1 MNSESVAHGQVGT
14 PNAQGATTRVV
25 DVGDEI
31 ELNFV
36 DTVRRVIRA
45 RRALLV
51 FTLAGCMLGVVI
63 ALTWP
68 HWYEAQAVF
77 LPPES
82 PETGIPTQSSLL
94 LKQDPS
100 DMYLGMLSS
109 RSVGD
114 FVIDHVGLMNVY
126 HAKTRS
132 DARVALLRNSK
143 FLLSKNKLISVTIT
157 AQQPKLAADIANS
170 YLDALYHLNGTM
182 VASASEHRREFFE
195 EQLESQKNSLS
206 ESELEL
212 KKAEEETGIVL
223 PEGEAQAGLRAT
235 ADLQAN
241 INAAEARLSAIQ
253 VGATD
258 QNPRV
263 IEARAQIAELKAQ
276 LLRQQANSKARS
288 PGTGLAS
295 SADLPRLELEYLR
308 KMRDVKLRELIYN
321 SLTQSYEKARI
332 GSLDPGPQLQIVDRA
347 VIPERKAG
355 PPRKWIIV
363 GGAVIGFFVGLC
375 YLLFANSLKRFIH
388 VVSSDPIRVTGE

>member
-1 MNSESVAHGQVGT
+1 
-14 PNAQGATTRVV
+14 
-25 DVGDEI
+25 
-31 ELNFV
+31 
-36 DTVRRVIRA
+36 
-45 RRALLV
+45 
-51 FTLAGCMLGVVI
+51 MLGAVI
-63 ALTWP
+63 AVTWP
-68 HWYEAQAVF
+68 QWYAAQAVF

-82 PETGIPTQSSLL
+82 PETALPTPSLL
-94 LKQDPS
+94 LKQDQS

-114 FVIDHVGLMNVY
+114 FVVDHVGLMNVY
-126 HAKTRS
+126 HAKTRT
-132 DARVALLRNSK
+132 DARAALLGSSK
-143 FLLSKNKLISVTIT
+143 FLISKNKLISVTIT
-157 AQQPKLAADIANS
+157 ARQPKLAADIANA

-182 VASASEHRREFFE
+182 VSSASEHRREFFE

-206 ESELEL
+206 EAEVEL

-235 ADLQAN
+235 ADLQAS
-241 INAAEARLSAIQ
+241 INAAEARLSALR

-263 IEARAQIAELKAQ
+263 IEAQAQIAELRAQ
-276 LLRQQANSKARS
+276 LLRQQANSKARL

-308 KMRDVKLRELIYN
+308 KMRDVKLRELIYTA
-321 SLTQSYEKARI
+321 LTQQYEKARI

-355 PPRKWIIV
+355 PPRKWIVV
-363 GGAVIGFFVGLC
+363 GGAILGFFVGLG
-375 YLLFANSLKRFIH
+375 YLLFVNSLKRLIQ
-388 VVSSDPIRVTGE
+388 VVSSDPISLTGE

>member
-1 MNSESVAHGQVGT
+1 VNSESVEHGQVGT
-14 PNAQGATTRVV
+14 PNGQGAATRVA

-51 FTLAGCMLGVVI
+51 FTLAGCMLGMVI

-68 HWYEAQAVF
+68 RWYEAQAVF

-82 PETGIPTQSSLL
+82 PETAIPTQSLL

-109 RSVGD
+109 RSVSD

-126 HAKTRS
+126 RAKMRS
-132 DARVALLRNSK
+132 DARAALLGNSK
-143 FLLSKNKLISVTIT
+143 FLISKNKLISVTVT
-157 AQQPKLAADIANS
+157 ARQPKLAADIANA
-170 YLDALYHLNGTM
+170 YLDALYYLNGTM
-182 VASASEHRREFFE
+182 VSSASEHRRVFFE

-206 ESELEL
+206 EAEVEL
-212 KKAEEETGIVL
+212 KKAEEETGITL

-263 IEARAQIAELKAQ
+263 IEAQAQIAELKAQ
-276 LLRQQANSKARS
+276 LVRQQANGKARL

-295 SADLPRLELEYLR
+295 SAELPKLELEYLR
-308 KMRDVKLRELIYN
+308 KVRDVKLRELLYTA
-321 SLTQSYEKARI
+321 LTQQYEKARI

-347 VIPERKAG
+347 IMPERKAG

-363 GGAVIGFFVGLC
+363 GGAILGFFIGLA
-375 YLLFANSLKRFIH
+375 YLLFADPLKRLIH
-388 VVSSDPIRVTGE
+388 VVSSDPIRPTGE

>member
-1 MNSESVAHGQVGT
+1 MNSESMAHGQVGT
-14 PNAQGATTRVV
+14 PNAQGAATHVV

-36 DTVRRVIRA
+36 DTVRRVIRS

-51 FTLAGCMLGVVI
+51 FTLAGCMLGAVI
-63 ALTWP
+63 AFAWP
-68 HWYEAQAVF
+68 RWYEAQSVF

-82 PETGIPTQSSLL
+82 PEAAIPTPSLL
-94 LKQDPS
+94 LKQDQS

-109 RSVGD
+109 RSVAD

-132 DARVALLRNSK
+132 DARTALRGSSK
-143 FLLSKNKLISVTIT
+143 FLISKSKLISVTIT
-157 AQQPKLAADIANS
+157 ARQPQLAADIANA
-170 YLDALYHLNGTM
+170 YLDALYHLNGAM
-182 VASASEHRREFFE
+182 VSSAAEHRRVFFE

-206 ESELEL
+206 EAEVEL

-235 ADLQAN
+235 ADLQAS
-241 INAAEARLSAIQ
+241 INAAEAKLSALE

-263 IEARAQIAELKAQ
+263 IEAQAQIAELKAQ
-276 LLRQQANSKARS
+276 LLRQQANKKARL

-295 SADLPRLELEYLR
+295 SADLPRLQLEYLR
-308 KMRDVKLRELIYN
+308 KMRDVKLRELIYTT
-321 SLTQSYEKARI
+321 LTQQYEKARI
-332 GSLDPGPQLQIVDRA
+332 SSLDPGPQFQVVDRA

-355 PPRKWIIV
+355 PPRKWIV
-363 GGAVIGFFVGLC
+363 LGGATLGFFVGLG
-375 YLLFANSLKRFIH
+375 YLLFVDSLKRLIH
-388 VVSSDPIRVTGE
+388 MVSSDPIRLTGE

>member
-14 PNAQGATTRVV
+14 PNAQGAATRVV

-36 DTVRRVIRA
+36 DTVRRVIRG

-51 FTLAGCMLGVVI
+51 FTLAGCMLGAVI

-82 PETGIPTQSSLL
+82 PEAAIPTPSLL
-94 LKQDPS
+94 LKQDQS

-109 RSVGD
+109 RSVAD
-114 FVIDHVGLMNVY
+114 FVIDHVGLMNIY
-126 HAKTRS
+126 RAKTRS
-132 DARVALLRNSK
+132 DARTALRGSSK
-143 FLLSKNKLISVTIT
+143 FLISKSKLISVTIT
-157 AQQPKLAADIANS
+157 ARQPQLAADIANA

-182 VASASEHRREFFE
+182 VSSAAEHRRVFFE

-206 ESELEL
+206 EAEVEL

-241 INAAEARLSAIQ
+241 INAAEARLSAVQ

-263 IEARAQIAELKAQ
+263 IEAQAQIAELKAQ
-276 LLRQQANSKARS
+276 LLRQQANSKARL
-288 PGTGLAS
+288 PGAGLAS

-308 KMRDVKLRELIYN
+308 KMRDVKLRELIYT
-321 SLTQSYEKARI
+321 SLTQQYEKARI
-332 GSLDPGPQLQIVDRA
+332 GSLDTGPQLQIVDRA

-355 PPRKWIIV
+355 PPRKWILL
-363 GGAVIGFFVGLC
+363 GGATLGFFVGLG
-375 YLLFANSLKRFIH
+375 YLLFMDSLKRLIYM
-388 VVSSDPIRVTGE
+388 VSSDPVRLTGE

>member
-1 MNSESVAHGQVGT
+1 VNSESVAHGQVGT
-14 PNAQGATTRVV
+14 PNAQGAATRVV

-63 ALTWP
+63 AFTWP
-68 HWYEAQAVF
+68 RWYEAQSVF

-82 PETGIPTQSSLL
+82 PETAIPTPSLL
-94 LKQDPS
+94 LKQDQS

-109 RSVGD
+109 RSVAD
-114 FVIDHVGLMNVY
+114 FVVDHVGLMNVY

-132 DARVALLRNSK
+132 DARTALRGSSK
-143 FLLSKNKLISVTIT
+143 FLISKSKLISVTIT
-157 AQQPKLAADIANS
+157 ARQPKLAADIANA
-170 YLDALYHLNGTM
+170 YLDALYHLNGAM
-182 VASASEHRREFFE
+182 VSSAAEHRRVFFE

-206 ESELEL
+206 EAEVEL

-241 INAAEARLSAIQ
+241 INAAEAKLSALE

-263 IEARAQIAELKAQ
+263 IEAQAQIAELKAQ
-276 LLRQQANSKARS
+276 LVRQQANSKARL

-308 KMRDVKLRELIYN
+308 KMRDVKLRELIYTT
-321 SLTQSYEKARI
+321 LTQQYEKARI
-332 GSLDPGPQLQIVDRA
+332 SSLDPGPQFQVVDRA

-355 PPRKWIIV
+355 PPRKWIV
-363 GGAVIGFFVGLC
+363 LGGATLGFFVGLG
-375 YLLFANSLKRFIH
+375 YLLFVDSLKRLIH
-388 VVSSDPIRVTGE
+388 MVSSDPIRLTGE